1 MKKFLTLTIIAIIA
15 LIGLSVSVNAADA
28 NVATEAELKAALVTD
43 GTVKLTGNIEI
54 TESIITTTNVTVDLN
69 GFKIT
74 GPDDGVANWYA
85 FIIKDGTFTLKDSSA
100 AQTGEIYA
108 KCYGIE
114 TKGGTFIME
123 SGKITATKN
132 TELGAAV
139 VNFGGKVEITGGTLI
154 AAVWAVDAESY
165 FADAE
170 VVITGG
176 AFETTTTDAGAV
188 QIGGE
193 LSKYKETA
201 SISGGTFKGTNA
213 FAVDSNADT
222 DVSITGGTFDIDVS
236 EYLPENAKVEKDENG
251 NFNVVKLYP
260 ITVMETENGKVTASA
275 DKASKGEIIKLTVTP
290 DEGYKLKTLV
300 MESVA
305 GSTPIDI
312 TETKEFE
319 MIDFAAIVFAEFE
332 KTEEPTTGG
341 QGTAEQQPAE
351 PEKDE
356 TPKTGS
362 VDVLLFVS
370 AIIAVVSVAGIV
382 TVKKYT
388 R

>member
-15 LIGLSVSVNAADA
+15 LIGLSVSVNAAD
-28 NVATEAELKAALVTD
+28 VATEADLKNAVLTD
-43 GTVKLTGNIEI
+43 GTVKLTGDIEI
-54 TESIITTTNVTVDLN
+54 TESIITTTDVTVDLN

-85 FIIKDGTFTLKDSSA
+85 FIIKDGTFTLKDSSV

-108 KCYGIE
+108 KCYGVE

-132 TELGAAV
+132 AGIGAAV
-139 VNFGGKVEITGGTLI
+139 VNYGGKVEIRGGTLV
-154 AAVWAVDAESY
+154 ASYSAVDCQSY
-165 FADAE
+165 FTDAE
-170 VVITGG
+170 VVISGG
-176 AFETTTTDAGAV
+176 TFETIVDSEATID
-188 QIGGE
+188 IGG
-193 LSKYKETA
+193 KYSNGTETA
-201 SISGGTFKGTNA
+201 TISGGTFKGINTFAVNTNA
-213 FAVDSNADT
+213 
-222 DVSITGGTFDIDVS
+222 DVSITGGKFESDIS

-251 NFNVVKLYP
+251 NFNVVKLHT
-260 ITVMETENGKVTASA
+260 ITVMKTENGKVTASA
-275 DKASKGEIIKLTVTP
+275 DKASKGEIIKLIVTP

-300 MESVA
+300 MESAA

-332 KTEEPTTGG
+332 KAEESTAGG
-341 QGTAEQQPAE
+341 QGTAEQQPAKG
-351 PEKDE
+351 EKDE
-356 TPKTGS
+356 TPETGS
-362 VDVLLFVS
+362 VDIVLLVS
-370 AIIAVVSVAGIV
+370 AMVAIISVAGIV
-382 TVKKYT
+382 AVKKYT